1 MVARQAQLDSYL
13 SNIVQKDFR
22 EAGHD
27 LRRPDVVI
35 TWLRAY
41 AAATST
47 TTSWEKIRNAA
58 SPGTDSIP
66 AKTTVMPY
74 IEVLRTLRILG
85 LTTQKLILGEE
96 GSIRLPRKKGKYWV
110 LK

>member
-1 MVARQAQLDSYL
+1 MLIDEWQRMPAIWDAVKRAVDLY
-13 SNIVQKDFR
+13 

-27 LRRPDVVI
+27 LRRPQVVMA
-35 TWLRAY
+35 WLRAY

-74 IEVLRTLRILG
+74 IEV
-85 LTTQKLILGEE
+85 
-96 GSIRLPRKKGKYWV
+96 
-110 LK
+110 